1 MPRKRT
7 PIYKERFGVSGTKD
21 RSFYRKLIH
30 QVFSP
35 MKLGEMLMILPNGE
49 ERRYGQ
55 GQEIKCTVHVHSE
68 DFFKKCVLYGDVGF
82 GESYVDGDW
91 DTPDI
96 TRVIQWMILNVEYHP
111 TMMADDKRRSKVN
124 FLKTF
129 NKLAHQLRENSLKG
143 SRKNIAAHYDL
154 SNEFFKTFLDS
165 SMAYSSA
172 YFKTPAQSLHEA
184 QLAKFELWC
193 QKLRLKPSDHVL
205 EIGSGWGGFAMYAA
219 KHYGC
224 HVTGITISKEQ
235 YDYSRARIK
244 EEGLTDKIDIRLE
257 DYRHMKGQFDK
268 IISIEMIEAVGD
280 RFLNQYFAQ
289 FHKLLKKDGVAGLQM
304 IISPDHRYDSF
315 RKNVDWI
322 QKHIF
327 PGSLLPSTEAVYKA
341 IRHTGTLALFDWE
354 DVSPSYARTLA
365 LWRDNFNRHSGKIKS
380 LGFDEAFIRK
390 WNYYFSYCE
399 GAFSMR
405 NIAVVHAVLT
415 RPNNYLLV

>member
-1 MPRKRT
+1 
-7 PIYKERFGVSGTKD
+7 VSGIKTK
-21 RSFYRKLIH
+21 SFYRSMIH
-30 QVFSP
+30 KVFSP
-35 MKLGEMLMILPNGE
+35 MKLGRMTMVLPDGQ
-49 ERRYGQ
+49 ERIYGH
-55 GQEIKCTVHVHSE
+55 GSEIKCVVYVHNE

-96 TRVIQWMILNVEYHP
+96 TKVVQWMILNVEAHP
-111 TMMADDKRRSKVN
+111 TMMADRARRSKVN
-124 FLKTF
+124 YLKTF
-129 NKLAHQLRENSLKG
+129 NTIVHKLRDNTLEG
-143 SRKNIAAHYDL
+143 SRKNISAHYDL
-154 SNEFFKTFLDS
+154 SNDFFKTFLDS

-172 YFKTPAQSLHEA
+172 YFKSASQTLHEA

-193 QKLRLKPSDHVL
+193 QKLRLKPTDHVL
-205 EIGSGWGGFAMYAA
+205 EIGSGWGGFAIYAA
-219 KHYGC
+219 KNYGC

-235 YDYSRARIK
+235 YEYSRQLIK
-244 EEGLTDKIDIRLE
+244 EQHLEGKIDIRLE

-268 IISIEMIEAVGD
+268 IISIEMIEAVGHK
-280 RFLNQYFAQ
+280 FLTSYFRQ
-289 FHKLLKKDGVAGLQM
+289 IHKLLKNDGVVGLQM
-304 IISPDHRYDSF
+304 IISPDHRYESF
-315 RKNVDWI
+315 RKNADWI

-341 IRHTGTLALFDWE
+341 VRQTGTLGMFDWE

-365 LWRDNFNRHSGKIKS
+365 IWRENFNRHSTKIKE
-380 LGFDEAFIRK
+380 LGFDQAFIRK

-405 NIAVVHAVLT
+405 NIGVVHAVLT